1 MTHGGADVLLVSAL
15 LTHKLNLHRRVS
27 MSLHR
32 GFTLSLKLLVIML
45 VALTITSVALAA
57 KTAPANS
64 IYVHNQETGNGVA
77 VIDEIAA
84 AQAGW
89 VVVYKRAD
97 LKSDMIVGYAPV
109 TAGVNH
115 GVHVTLDT
123 ARLKNVPTLWAR
135 LHEDKGTKGVFEWG
149 RWGKSQSD
157 VPVAENGQPVLVTF
171 GTSGSG
177 ADLPVVPAISIKS
190 QDTNANKIVVDSV
203 TTPVDGWL
211 VVFKD
216 PSLRPTEIVGYVPV
230 YHGVNQNLKM
240 AVKGWRLDK
249 QKTLWAAL
257 YEDKGTQRLLEVG
270 QKGETRADPLVT
282 SNGQPVIAAFGTTAP

>member
-1 MTHGGADVLLVSAL
+1 
-15 LTHKLNLHRRVS
+15 

-77 VIDEIAA
+77 VIDEITA
-84 AQAGW
+84 AQDGW

-115 GVHVTLDT
+115 GVRITVDT
-123 ARLKNVPTLWAR
+123 ARLKDVPTLWAR

-171 GTSGSG
+171 GTTGSG
-177 ADLPVVPAISIKS
+177 ANLPVVPAISIKS
-190 QDTNANKIVVDSV
+190 QDTNTNKIVVDSV

-211 VVFKD
+211 VVYKD
-216 PSLRPTEIVGYVPV
+216 PSLRPTDMVGYVPV

-240 AVKGWRLDK
+240 AIEGWRLDK

-257 YEDKGTQRLLEVG
+257 YEDKGTPRLMEVG